1 MGQLGEEKEME
12 KEKDCASHFLTG
24 AVAAAAAAAAAGGL
38 LLSSPSLPLRICD
51 HFRRSLASS

>member
-24 AVAAAAAAAAAGGL
+24 AVAAAAAAAGGL

>member
-12 KEKDCASHFLTG
+12 KDKDCASHFLTG
-24 AVAAAAAAAAAGGL
+24 AVAAAAAAAAGGL

>member
-24 AVAAAAAAAAAGGL
+24 AAAAAAAAAAGGL

>member
-24 AVAAAAAAAAAGGL
+24 AVAAAAAAAAGGL